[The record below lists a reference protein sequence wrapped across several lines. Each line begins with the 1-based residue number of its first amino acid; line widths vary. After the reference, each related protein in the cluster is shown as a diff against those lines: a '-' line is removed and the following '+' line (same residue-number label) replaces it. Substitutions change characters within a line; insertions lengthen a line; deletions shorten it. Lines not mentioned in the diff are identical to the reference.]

1 MKKIYYTVETTD
13 KNGIENTAIFD
24 TLEEAEK
31 CFYRDIECDDYL
43 ATSYL
48 NKNTETELDVETE
61 NLISYDGK
69 CVYERFSEKRW
80 YNVNTAK
87 TMGC

>member
-13 KNGIENTAIFD
+13 KNGIEEVAMFN

-31 CFYRDIECDDYL
+31 CFYRSIECDDYL

-48 NKNTETELDVETE
+48 NENTETELDVETK
-61 NLISYDGK
+61 NLISYEFMNVQISCK
-69 CVYERFSEKRW
+69 AFKQSE
-80 YNVNTAK
+80 VI
-87 TMGC
+87 

>member
-13 KNGIENTAIFD
+13 KNGIENTVIFD
-24 TLEEAEK
+24 TLEEAKK
-31 CFYRDIECDDYL
+31 CFDRDIECDDYL

-48 NKNTETELDVETE
+48 NENTETELDVETE

-69 CVYERFSEKRW
+69 CVYERFSEKR
-80 YNVNTAK
+80 
-87 TMGC
+87 

>member
-31 CFYRDIECDDYL
+31 CFYRGIECDDYL

-48 NKNTETELDVETE
+48 NENTETELDVETE

-69 CVYERFSEKRW
+69 SVYERFSEKR
-80 YNVNTAK
+80 
-87 TMGC
+87 